1 LREPNPEF
9 TPLLLQKLFTPGINV
24 GKKKALH
31 DLQVYET
38 QLQFDTVPISQVRK
52 TTLRENPSSVCKKFE
67 LSFLLQNDMFLIQ
80 FLYGFK
86 NKTLCKKTLLFGV
99 KRIHTLF
106 LEAKISCCQKQ
117 ARTQAK
123 DGGIQASRD
132 AGGIQAR
139 DGDGNFMLLEMEEF
153 QQEMKIGNSGHRCSR
168 IQDQDGELRP
178 KIEEFRL

>member
-1 LREPNPEF
+1 MREPNPEF

-99 KRIHTLF
+99 KRIHTFSF
-106 LEAKISCCQKQ
+106 LKQKSLVAKSKQ
-117 ARTQAK
+117 EPRPK
-123 DGGIQASRD
+123 MEE
-132 AGGIQAR
+132 
-139 DGDGNFMLLEMEEF
+139 FKLLEM
-153 QQEMKIGNSGHRCSR
+153 Q
-168 IQDQDGELRP
+168 
-178 KIEEFRL
+178 EEFRLEMEMEILCF